1 MWRPDLESLLDF
13 SYFWRLHPLPTAFFP
28 SLNGLW
34 ITSTFSSPHASE
46 YFLCELLWHGRKP
59 TIFRRTIAPIRKT
72 SAECRWL
79 LKH

>member
-13 SYFWRLHPLPTAFFP
+13 SHFWPLHPLPNAFFR

-46 YFLCELLWHGRKP
+46 YFLCELLLHGRKL
-59 TIFRRTIAPIRKT
+59 TIVRRMITPIRKN
-72 SAECRWL
+72 SAEFRWSF
-79 LKH
+79 KY